1 MKKTIVVMPVANEE
15 KTMEQL
21 LDGLLELPYDNL
33 FIYPV
38 IDDYSKD
45 RTEEIIRK
53 KEEETGRVKCI
64 YYKES
69 RGVITCYLE
78 GFRQA
83 LADGAEWIVEMD
95 GGMSHLPEELPRF
108 LEKLE
113 AGYECVWGSR
123 FMKGGEMKNLP
134 LYRRF
139 LSRGGTFLS
148 NFVLGTHL
156 RDMTSGFEAFTAE
169 VMNEMNLD
177 AILSRGHMYQTEMR
191 YYCRNKKTVEVPIHY
206 VGGESSLKGSS
217 VTEALRLL
225 FLLKENEEHFWKGY
239 QCKK

>member
-21 LDGLLELPYDNL
+21 LDRLLELPYDNL
-33 FIYPV
+33 FVYPV

-225 FLLKENEEHFWKGY
+225 FLLKENEAHFWKREV
-239 QCKK
+239 

>member
-225 FLLKENEEHFWKGY
+225 FLLKENEEHFWK
-239 QCKK
+239 

>member
-1 MKKTIVVMPVANEE
+1 
-15 KTMEQL
+15 
-21 LDGLLELPYDNL
+21 
-33 FIYPV
+33 
-38 IDDYSKD
+38 
-45 RTEEIIRK
+45 
-53 KEEETGRVKCI
+53 
-64 YYKES
+64 
-69 RGVITCYLE
+69 
-78 GFRQA
+78 
-83 LADGAEWIVEMD
+83 MD

-113 AGYECVWGSR
+113 EGYECVWGTR

-139 LSRGGTFLS
+139 LSKGGTLLS

-156 RDMTSGFEAFTAE
+156 RDMTSGFEAFTRE
-169 VMNEMNLD
+169 VMEEMNLD

-225 FLLKENEEHFWKGY
+225 FRLKENEVHFWK
-239 QCKK
+239 CEKKH